1 MKREVFSPA
10 RRYAGLTVGDTV
22 RVTREL
28 QELTQSELAHRAGLS
43 QPILSA
49 IEKGRLSL
57 GVERAK
63 RLAGFASGV
72 GANVRG
78 TRRGKPKSSW
88 TGSSRLSGM
97 PG

>member
-1 MKREVFSPA
+1 MKKEVFSPA

-28 QELTQSELAHRAGLS
+28 QELTQSELARRAGLS

-57 GVERAK
+57 GVQRAK
-63 RLAGFASGV
+63 RLARALKVHPAVLLFPNWDVEEAS
-72 GANVRG
+72 A
-78 TRRGKPKSSW
+78 
-88 TGSSRLSGM
+88 
-97 PG
+97 